1 MDPSDSQYHVVLT
14 IILISL
20 IIAAGISVLFT
31 PVPVL
36 QREVQGQPGQ
46 FYSNSTEED
55 KKISWIVRILWVDD
69 QNQTYSFQDYPQ
81 DTRPDPDTY
90 VFSGTPPI
98 GAQPAMIRFL
108 TWDGNLERTEATR
121 YVMDEEQVTT
131 ILNQY
136 SLTASRI
143 ALPSPTTRAP
153 QTPVPVESPRP
164 GMIIPELGSVCRN
177 RDGSYTAT
185 FGYTSRY
192 DRAVNLPVGDLNRFY
207 PGSADRGQPVVFLPG
222 THHNVFSVT
231 YPPDATNQ
239 VWSVMNTVVSA
250 GTVPELN
257 TTIHVEPT
265 SGYAPLEVRVHQRS
279 TGSATNNPLFG
290 MWDLGD
296 GTITTEE
303 EPFFHRY
310 ERPGRYV
317 VRYTIS
323 NTCGQ
328 AEDTQIVVVYNTSFT
343 WERDLHDPR
352 IIRFHAPS
360 GGDPSV
366 WFWDFGDGY
375 TSWEENPVHTYLRS
389 GTYKVGMTISGQHG
403 KGSSV
408 QSIPIPEF

>member
-192 DRAVNLPVGDLNRFY
+192 DRAVNLPVGDLN
-207 PGSADRGQPVVFLPG
+207 GSIQGVPIEASQLFFSQALIIMFSLSP
-222 THHNVFSVT
+222 THPMRH
-231 YPPDATNQ
+231 NQ

-328 AEDTQIVVVYNTSFT
+328 AEDTQIVV
-343 WERDLHDPR
+343 D
-352 IIRFHAPS
+352 I
-360 GGDPSV
+360 
-366 WFWDFGDGY
+366 
-375 TSWEENPVHTYLRS
+375 
-389 GTYKVGMTISGQHG
+389 
-403 KGSSV
+403 
-408 QSIPIPEF
+408 